1 MFIIIILIFHRRIMI
16 SSILIALREGLEVAL
31 IIGIVLGSLEKLNA
45 GKFKPVVWRGFFAG
59 AATSIIIAGVLIA
72 IGVQLE
78 GRAEA
83 IFEGIAMLA
92 AAAMLSWVIFW
103 LGGQNQTSDIQSQT
117 KVALSKD
124 RNAALFSLA
133 YFAVVRE
140 GVELS
145 LFMLAAEISSG
156 GTQTLVGAVTGLV
169 IAFFVGWLVYKSV
182 GRLNMRSF
190 FRVTNLLL
198 IFFAAGLVGYGV
210 HELIEAGI
218 LPAIIEEVWN
228 INPILNDKSDAGLF
242 LKALF
247 GYNGNPALT
256 EALAYGIY
264 LVTAGILLFK
274 KTKTKK
280 I

>member
-1 MFIIIILIFHRRIMI
+1 MI
-16 SSILIALREGLEVAL
+16 SSMLIALREGLEVAL
-31 IIGIVLGSLEKLNA
+31 IIGIVLGSLEKLKA
-45 GKFKPVVWRGFFAG
+45 DKFKPVVWRGFIAG
-59 AATSIIIAGVLIA
+59 AATSIIIAGILIT
-72 IGVQLE
+72 IGVRLE

-83 IFEGIAMLA
+83 IFEGFTMLA
-92 AAAMLSWVIFW
+92 AAAMLTWVIFW
-103 LGGQNQTSDIQSQT
+103 LGRQNQLSEIQSQT
-117 KVALSKD
+117 KVALSKN

-169 IAFFVGWLVYKSV
+169 IAFFIGWLVYKSV

-218 LPAIIEEVWN
+218 LPAVIKEVWN
-228 INPILNDKSDAGLF
+228 FNPILNDKSDVGLF

-247 GYNGNPALT
+247 GYNGNPAFT

-264 LVTAGILLFK
+264 LVTAGMLFFK
-274 KTKTKK
+274 NQKNEENL
-280 I
+280 IISNNDLG